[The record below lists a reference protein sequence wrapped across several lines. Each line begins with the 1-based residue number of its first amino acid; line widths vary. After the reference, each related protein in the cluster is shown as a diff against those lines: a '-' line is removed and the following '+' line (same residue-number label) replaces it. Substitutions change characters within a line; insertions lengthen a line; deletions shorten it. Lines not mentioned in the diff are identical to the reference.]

1 MAYLLRPLRRG
12 CFQLNGGRRLLLME
26 AVGIDDLTTLLQYL
40 ATNRVRENI
49 DSVR

>member
-1 MAYLLRPLRRG
+1 MVAAGSENALLAASPI
-12 CFQLNGGRRLLLME
+12 GGRRLLLME

-40 ATNRVRENI
+40 ATNGVRENI